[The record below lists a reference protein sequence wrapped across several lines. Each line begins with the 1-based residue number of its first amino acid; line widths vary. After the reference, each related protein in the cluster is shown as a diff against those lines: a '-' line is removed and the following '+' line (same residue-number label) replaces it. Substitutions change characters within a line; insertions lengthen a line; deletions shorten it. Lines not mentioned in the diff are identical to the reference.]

1 MIKLSEQEFNEKI
14 KEDRWSLVLFGA
26 TWCGKCGMAKQ
37 KVPAY
42 EEAIAKE
49 NLDCTIYNID
59 ADECKDTF
67 EKYGVKHMPVFI
79 LFKSGVNAGQ
89 RSALGT
95 PDGIVQFV
103 LNRVDMGSA
112 Q

>member
-1 MIKLSEQEFNEKI
+1 MTKLTKEEFDAKINENK
-14 KEDRWSLVLFGA
+14 WSLILFGA
-26 TWCGKCGMAKQ
+26 TWCGKCSMAKQ
-37 KVPAY
+37 KIPAY
-42 EEAIAKE
+42 EEALKDAK
-49 NLDCTIYNID
+49 LDCTIYNID

-79 LFKSGVNAGQ
+79 LFKDGVNAGQ

-103 LNRVDMGSA
+103 LNNVSMGSA